1 MNKRIMLGVL
11 AGGVI
16 AIASLVGFCIFK
28 MHGFKQKFEETL
40 NDNLAQISQE
50 VALNEAELDYTPFQC
65 QGLFFIE
72 CKSSYVSFTPLGF
85 KEAVF
90 SSRNLTLSLKE
101 IDFKSITLGA
111 ESQLQYTHLG
121 DLQEYAQAFLPN
133 DFQLDLT
140 IKPQDTKS
148 YTMHTKLLLNAKNAQ
163 YTEEFTSLIDSPK
176 VQELGLF
183 RHIGSLA
190 FLDEGMQIKNLE
202 LSLISKNLSD
212 TLFEIAQSKYGKS
225 LNRKA
230 YNALAA
236 FLAGASIQPYSKKPY
251 YTEIRDLVGGLLE
264 IVTGDQNKMQV
275 SISPKNDQSI
285 QTSQDLDTMLEA
297 FFSNYSFNIT
307 LSK

>member
-1 MNKRIMLGVL
+1 
-11 AGGVI
+11 
-16 AIASLVGFCIFK
+16 
-28 MHGFKQKFEETL
+28 
-40 NDNLAQISQE
+40 
-50 VALNEAELDYTPFQC
+50 
-65 QGLFFIE
+65 
-72 CKSSYVSFTPLGF
+72 
-85 KEAVF
+85 
-90 SSRNLTLSLKE
+90 
-101 IDFKSITLGA
+101 
-111 ESQLQYTHLG
+111 
-121 DLQEYAQAFLPN
+121 
-133 DFQLDLT
+133 
-140 IKPQDTKS
+140 
-148 YTMHTKLLLNAKNAQ
+148 
-163 YTEEFTSLIDSPK
+163 
-176 VQELGLF
+176 
-183 RHIGSLA
+183 
-190 FLDEGMQIKNLE
+190 MQIKNLE

-251 YTEIRDLVGGLLE
+251 YAEIRDLVGGLLE